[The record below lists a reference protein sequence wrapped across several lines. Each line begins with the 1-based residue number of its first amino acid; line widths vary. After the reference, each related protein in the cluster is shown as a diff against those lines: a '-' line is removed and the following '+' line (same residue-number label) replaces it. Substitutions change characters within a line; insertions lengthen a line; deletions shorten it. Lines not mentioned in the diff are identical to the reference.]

1 MWFTDNEMVANADR
15 SHLLLNS
22 DEDDKIEFNGITEK
36 NSHCER
42 LLGVDFHKK
51 LKFGFPH
58 GQNM

>member
-36 NSHCER
+36 
-42 LLGVDFHKK
+42 K
-51 LKFGFPH
+51 LTL
-58 GQNM
+58 